1 MGRPGTEEMRGRG
14 RENKNGPPRSHC
26 SFYKLRSSTNGV
38 VGVRALP
45 VNLNFARKKKK
56 EDSHRKNTLIWL
68 FENLASMFI
77 RTRDVSRIAR
87 GNALKRVYLGVSLV
101 LTASSGR
108 LLCCSRTIASQY
120 PFNMVARQRK
130 LYLSRLPQ

>member
-1 MGRPGTEEMRGRG
+1 MSRPETEEMRGRG

-38 VGVRALP
+38 VGVRSLP
-45 VNLNFARKKKK
+45 VNLNFARKNKKTATEK
-56 EDSHRKNTLIWL
+56 HFDLA

-87 GNALKRVYLGVSLV
+87 GNALKRVYLGMFLV

-108 LLCCSRTIASQY
+108 LLFCSRTIPSQY
-120 PFNMVARQRK
+120 PFNMAPRQRK